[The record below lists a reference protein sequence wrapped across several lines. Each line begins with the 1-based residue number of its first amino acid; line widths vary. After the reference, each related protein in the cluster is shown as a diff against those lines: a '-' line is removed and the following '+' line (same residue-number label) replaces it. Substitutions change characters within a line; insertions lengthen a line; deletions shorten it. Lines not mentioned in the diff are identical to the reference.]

1 MNMKVQKHL
10 VDPNCGQS
18 NIKNIY
24 IYIYIMTTNNVS
36 FSNKFCHLFN
46 KKNLGKYGKNVEI
59 LV

>member
-1 MNMKVQKHL
+1 MKVQKHL

-24 IYIYIMTTNNVS
+24 IYIMTTNNVS
-36 FSNKFCHLFN
+36 FSNKFCDLFN
-46 KKNLGKYGKNVEI
+46 KKNLGKYGENVEI

>member
-24 IYIYIMTTNNVS
+24 IYIMTTNNVS
-36 FSNKFCHLFN
+36 FSNKFCDLFN
-46 KKNLGKYGKNVEI
+46 KKNLGKYGENVEI